1 MFTGII
7 DTIAKVFSLK
17 QKNGFLVLTV
27 FIKDSGFLNDLKLGS
42 SISNNGCCL
51 SVVKING
58 NLVSF
63 QIIKKTFSSTNFCF
77 LKKNDNLNLE
87 KSKKFSEEIGGH
99 IVYGHVSAVASVLKM
114 ENYFNNKSIE
124 LIMRD
129 KKINKYLIEKGSICI
144 DGISLTIG
152 KVTQKSFFVY
162 LIPDTLI
169 RTNIG
174 DRMVGDIVNIEV
186 DYITKVIVD
195 TVLNNKNFVK
205 TFI

>member
-17 QKNGFLVLTV
+17 KKNGFLVLTV
-27 FIKDSGFLNDLKLGS
+27 FIQDLSFLNNLKLGS

-99 IVYGHVSAVASVLKM
+99 IVYGHVSAVASILKIK
-114 ENYFNNKSIE
+114 NCFNNKSIE
-124 LIMRD
+124 LVIKD
-129 KKINKYLIEKGSICI
+129 NKFNKYLIEKGSICI
-144 DGISLTIG
+144 DGISLTVG
-152 KVTQKSFFVY
+152 KITKKSFFVY
-162 LIPDTLI
+162 LIPDTLV

-174 DRMVGDIVNIEV
+174 DRIVGDIVNIEV
-186 DYITKVIVD
+186 DYVTKVIVD
-195 TVLNNKNFVK
+195 TVLNNKNFL
-205 TFI
+205 F

>member
-17 QKNGFLVLTV
+17 KKNGFLVLTV
-27 FIKDSGFLNDLKLGS
+27 FIQDLSFLNDLKLGS

-58 NLVSF
+58 NLVNF

-99 IVYGHVSAVASVLKM
+99 IVYGHISAVASILKIK
-114 ENYFNNKSIE
+114 NCFNNKSIE
-124 LIMRD
+124 LVIKD
-129 KKINKYLIEKGSICI
+129 NKFNKYLIEKGSICI
-144 DGISLTIG
+144 DGISLTVG
-152 KVTQKSFFVY
+152 KITKESFFVY
-162 LIPDTLI
+162 LIPDTLV

-174 DRMVGDIVNIEV
+174 DRIVGDIVNIEV
-186 DYITKVIVD
+186 DYVTKVIVD
-195 TVLNNKNFVK
+195 TVLNKKNFL
-205 TFI
+205 F